1 MLNYFSLHQPH
12 YFTITKKILF
22 LILLSCL
29 LFVSPN
35 LVKSEVY
42 LKKIGNDLEYPWGMD
57 FLDENTIL
65 VTQKT
70 GKIIKINLKN
80 EVFEEI
86 NGLPAIY
93 FKGQGGLLDIIVKKN
108 KSNNKI
114 IYFCNTIEKNGK
126 LGTVIHKGEL
136 ISNKSK
142 IENLK
147 LIFESNH
154 YSKSSKHFGCRLVLK
169 KNMLYASLGDRGK
182 RDTAQN
188 KNDDSGSIIE
198 INLNNS
204 YSYQIYSLGHRNP
217 QGLTINPFNNQI
229 WSHEHGPRGGDEI
242 NIIKKDKNYGWPIIT
257 SGEEYFGGKIGE
269 GSYSP
274 KYESPLWTWIPSI
287 APSGMAFYNR
297 NMFENFKGHLLIG
310 SLKFKSLYLVRIM
323 DNLPISEE
331 IIFQNK
337 IGRIRDVDVGIDGSI
352 YLLTDEKKGGLFR
365 LYKKELK

>member
-1 MLNYFSLHQPH
+1 M
-12 YFTITKKILF
+12 
-22 LILLSCL
+22 SCL
-29 LFVSPN
+29 VFVSPN

-57 FLDENTIL
+57 FLDENIIL

-80 EVFEEI
+80 EIFEEI

-126 LGTVIHKGEL
+126 LGTVIHKGKL
-136 ISNKSK
+136 VSNKSK

-229 WSHEHGPRGGDEI
+229 WSHEHGPRG
-242 NIIKKDKNYGWPIIT
+242 
-257 SGEEYFGGKIGE
+257 
-269 GSYSP
+269 
-274 KYESPLWTWIPSI
+274 
-287 APSGMAFYNR
+287 
-297 NMFENFKGHLLIG
+297 
-310 SLKFKSLYLVRIM
+310 
-323 DNLPISEE
+323 
-331 IIFQNK
+331 
-337 IGRIRDVDVGIDGSI
+337 
-352 YLLTDEKKGGLFR
+352 
-365 LYKKELK
+365 

>member
-1 MLNYFSLHQPH
+1 MP
-12 YFTITKKILF
+12 
-22 LILLSCL
+22 
-29 LFVSPN
+29 
-35 LVKSEVY
+35 
-42 LKKIGNDLEYPWGMD
+42 
-57 FLDENTIL
+57 
-65 VTQKT
+65 
-70 GKIIKINLKN
+70 II
-80 EVFEEI
+80 F
-86 NGLPAIY
+86 
-93 FKGQGGLLDIIVKKN
+93 FKGQGGLLDITVKKN
-108 KSNNKI
+108 KSNNKV
-114 IYFCNTIEKNGK
+114 IYFCNTVEKNGK
-126 LGTVIHKGEL
+126 LGTVIHRGEL
-136 ISNKSK
+136 VLNKNK

-154 YSKSSKHFGCRLVLK
+154 YSKSSKHFGCRLLLK
-169 KNMLYASLGDRGK
+169 KDMLYASLGDRGK

-188 KNDDSGSIIE
+188 INDDSGSIIE
-198 INLNNS
+198 IDLNNS
-204 YSYQIYSLGHRNP
+204 NSYKIYSLGHRNP
-217 QGLTINPFNNQI
+217 QGLTINPLNNQI

-274 KYESPLWTWIPSI
+274 EYESPLWTWIPSI